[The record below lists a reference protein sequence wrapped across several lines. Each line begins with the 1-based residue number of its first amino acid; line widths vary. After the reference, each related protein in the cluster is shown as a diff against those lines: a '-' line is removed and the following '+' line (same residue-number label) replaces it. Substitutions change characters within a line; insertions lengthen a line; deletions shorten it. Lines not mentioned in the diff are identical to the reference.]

1 MQELMFPFNGSFLL
15 KKRRKIKREL
25 LASENQLIE
34 KRIAILGG
42 STTHDIRDMLEL
54 FLLNEGICPV
64 FYESEYAQ
72 YWQDAMFDNET
83 LRSFSPD
90 IIYIHTTFRNL
101 AILPTVRDT
110 KETVE
115 QKLKDQYAHFYEMWE
130 RLMTVYHCPI
140 IQNNIERPIHRLL
153 GNKDISDWHG
163 YSNFVARLN
172 QNFYEYAQ
180 AHDGFY
186 INDIDYLSSVYGLE
200 KWSDPIYWHMYKYA
214 LSLQAIPELA
224 FSVSNII
231 KAIYGKNKKALVLD
245 LDNTLWGG
253 VVGDDGVD
261 GLVIGQETPMGQIYT
276 EFQKYIK
283 KQKDI
288 GVLLN
293 VCSKNDEMNAI
304 AGLSHPDGV
313 LKPEDFICIKANWN
327 NKDQNILEIASEL
340 NIGADSLV
348 FIDDNPAERE
358 IVKAQ
363 IQGIAVPNIGC
374 VEDYLTRIDR
384 NGFFEV
390 VNLSEDD
397 LKRNDMYKANTERTK
412 LKNTFQ
418 DYEEYLKSLDMV
430 GTIRDFEPVYIARIA
445 QLTNK
450 SNQFN
455 LTTKRYT
462 ENEIQNVFDSTD
474 HIRLYGK
481 LKDRFGDNG
490 IVSVVIG
497 RIENEALHIDL
508 WLMSC
513 RVLKRNM
520 EYAML
525 DRLVEEVS
533 SRNLKKLI
541 GYYFP
546 TAKNNMVKQFYETM
560 GFEKLSEDVNGNT
573 VWQLSVDAYKN
584 KNFVIKV
591 VK

>member
-1 MQELMFPFNGSFLL
+1 M
-15 KKRRKIKREL
+15 I
-25 LASENQLIE
+25 
-34 KRIAILGG
+34 
-42 STTHDIRDMLEL
+42 
-54 FLLNEGICPV
+54 
-64 FYESEYAQ
+64 
-72 YWQDAMFDNET
+72 
-83 LRSFSPD
+83 
-90 IIYIHTTFRNL
+90 
-101 AILPTVRDT
+101 
-110 KETVE
+110 
-115 QKLKDQYAHFYEMWE
+115 
-130 RLMTVYHCPI
+130 
-140 IQNNIERPIHRLL
+140 
-153 GNKDISDWHG
+153 
-163 YSNFVARLN
+163 
-172 QNFYEYAQ
+172 
-180 AHDGFY
+180 
-186 INDIDYLSSVYGLE
+186 
-200 KWSDPIYWHMYKYA
+200 
-214 LSLQAIPELA
+214 
-224 FSVSNII
+224 
-231 KAIYGKNKKALVLD
+231 
-245 LDNTLWGG
+245 
-253 VVGDDGVD
+253 
-261 GLVIGQETPMGQIYT
+261 
-276 EFQKYIK
+276 
-283 KQKDI
+283 
-288 GVLLN
+288 
-293 VCSKNDEMNAI
+293 
-304 AGLSHPDGV
+304 
-313 LKPEDFICIKANWN
+313 
-327 NKDQNILEIASEL
+327 
-340 NIGADSLV
+340 
-348 FIDDNPAERE
+348 
-358 IVKAQ
+358 
-363 IQGIAVPNIGC
+363 
-374 VEDYLTRIDR
+374 
-384 NGFFEV
+384 
-390 VNLSEDD
+390 NLSEDD

-508 WLMSC
+508 WLLSC